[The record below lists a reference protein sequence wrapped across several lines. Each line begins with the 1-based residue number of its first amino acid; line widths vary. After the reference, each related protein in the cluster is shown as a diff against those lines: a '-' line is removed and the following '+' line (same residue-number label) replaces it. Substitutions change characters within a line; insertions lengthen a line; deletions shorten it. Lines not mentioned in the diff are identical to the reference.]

1 MSQTLPIGTKIYIR
15 KQKPFTFNIRP
26 DQTLLN
32 DNLYVAYDV
41 KYGDVVVIPAGTRV
55 VGDWV
60 TESNPISA
68 QFQLTKI
75 ILKGAGQVASA
86 DSPVYNGTTDY
97 NNTEVLN
104 SNYLYKR
111 YQYKSVANIE
121 RRIVSAE
128 CMVKVLRDQDLN
140 TTYLEIT
147 TTEIPVILTAEFT
160 PCTINCC

>member
-1 MSQTLPIGTKIYIR
+1 MAQTLPIGTKIYIR

-41 KYGDVVVIPAGTRV
+41 KYGDVVVIPSGTRV

-75 ILKGAGQVASA
+75 ILKGSGQTAAA
-86 DSPVYNGTTDY
+86 DSPVYSGTTDY
-97 NNTEVLN
+97 NNTEVFN
-104 SNYLYKR
+104 STYLYKR
-111 YQYKSVANIE
+111 YQYKSVANIN

-128 CMVKVLRDQDLN
+128 CVVKVLRDQDLN

-147 TTEIPVILTAEFT
+147 TSEIPVTLTATFT
-160 PCTINCC
+160 PCTIDCC